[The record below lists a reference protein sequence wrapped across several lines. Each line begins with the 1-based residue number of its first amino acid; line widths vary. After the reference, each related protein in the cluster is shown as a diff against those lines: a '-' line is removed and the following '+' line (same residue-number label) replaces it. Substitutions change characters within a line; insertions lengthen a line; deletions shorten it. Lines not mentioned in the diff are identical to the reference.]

1 MGYIKL
7 DNTKVTKEIADQ
19 LKQVCPFNA
28 FEYVDEY
35 LSINASCRVC
45 KLCVKKGPKGVCEFI
60 DDSRPQ
66 IDKSKYKGI
75 AVFMEQHN
83 NLCHPVGFELLG
95 KAKEIAL
102 KTNEKV
108 YAIVIGSDTQ
118 AMVSECLQYGV
129 DDVFVYQDSLYRDF
143 NVERYTNVME
153 SFYKKYQNNVILFGS
168 TPLGRSFAPRVAAR
182 LKTGLT
188 ADCTMLDITE
198 EGDLLQIRPAFGG
211 NIMAKINTPNNRP
224 QLATIRYK
232 MFNKPA
238 IVKPFGQVHHESVE
252 DIEKHSR
259 IELIESVHKP
269 QAKDISESEIIIA
282 LGRGIKKQ
290 SDLALIEPLRAQLG
304 ADLACTRPLIENGWF
319 DARQQIGLS
328 GRTVKPKLLINI
340 GISGSVHFIEG
351 MKEAETIITINQDPQ
366 CKLFNYSHYAICGD
380 LYQVLPKLNELLEQL
395 GVTQHV

>member
-1 MGYIKL
+1 MGYIKV

-366 CKLFNYSHYAICGD
+366 CKLFIYSHYAICGD

>member
-1 MGYIKL
+1 MGYIKV
-7 DNTKVTKEIADQ
+7 DNTKVTKEIAEQ

-45 KLCVKKGPKGVCEFI
+45 KLCVKKGPKGICEFI

-75 AVFMEQHN
+75 AVFMEQHHN
-83 NLCHPVGFELLG
+83 VCHPVGFELLG
-95 KAKEIAL
+95 KAKEIAQ

-108 YAIVIGSDTQ
+108 FAIVIGSETKH
-118 AMVSECLQYGV
+118 MVSECLNYGV
-129 DDVFVYQDSLYRDF
+129 DDVFVYEDASYRDF
-143 NVERYTNVME
+143 NVERYTNVIE
-153 SFYKKYQNNVILFGS
+153 TFYKKYQNNVILFGS

-182 LKTGLT
+182 LRTGLT

-238 IVKPFGQVHHESVE
+238 LVEPLGQIHHESVI
-252 DIEKHSR
+252 DISKDTK
-259 IELIESVHKP
+259 INLVESVHKP
-269 QAKDISESEIIIA
+269 LAKDISESEIIIA

-290 SDLALIEPLRAQLG
+290 ADLALIEPLRAQLG

-319 DARQQIGLS
+319 DPRQQIGLS

-380 LYQVLPKLNELLEQL
+380 LYQVLPKLNELLAQL
-395 GVTQHV
+395 GVKEHV

>member
-1 MGYIKL
+1 MGYIKV
-7 DNTKVTKEIADQ
+7 DNTKVTKEIAEQ

-211 NIMAKINTPNNRP
+211 NIMAKIITPNNRP

-252 DIEKHSR
+252 DIEKLSR

>member
-1 MGYIKL
+1 MGYIKV

>member
-1 MGYIKL
+1 MGYIKV
-7 DNTKVTKEIADQ
+7 DNSKVTKAVADQ
-19 LKQVCPFNA
+19 LKQICPFNA

-60 DDSRPQ
+60 DDSRPK
-66 IDKSKYKGI
+66 IDKSLYKGI
-75 AVFMEQHN
+75 AVFMEQHHN
-83 NLCHPVGFELLG
+83 VCHPVGFELLG
-95 KAKEIAL
+95 KAKEIAS
-102 KTNEKV
+102 KTQEKV
-108 YAIVIGSDTQ
+108 YAIVIGSDTKS
-118 AMVSECLQYGV
+118 MVDACLSYGV
-129 DDVFVYQDSLYRDF
+129 DDVFVYEDALYGEF
-143 NVERYTNVME
+143 NVERYTHVVE
-153 SFYKKYQNNVILFGS
+153 TFYKKYQNNVILFGS

-182 LKTGLT
+182 LRTGLT

-232 MFNKPA
+232 MFNRPA
-238 IVKPFGQVHHESVE
+238 IVEPFGQVHYESVL
-252 DIEKHSR
+252 DIPKSSKITLVET
-259 IELIESVHKP
+259 VHKP

-290 SDLALIEPLRAQLG
+290 KDLELIEPLRALLG

-319 DARQQIGLS
+319 DARHQIGLS

-351 MKEAETIITINQDPQ
+351 MKESETIITINQDPR
-366 CKLFNYSHYAICGD
+366 CKLFDHSHYAICGD
-380 LYQVLPKLNELLEQL
+380 LYQVVPKLNELLEQM
-395 GVTQHV
+395 GVIKHV

>member
-1 MGYIKL
+1 MSYIKV
-7 DNTKVTKEIADQ
+7 DNNKVTKEIAEQ
-19 LKQVCPFNA
+19 LIQVCPFNA

-66 IDKSKYKGI
+66 IDKSKFKGI
-75 AVFMEQHN
+75 AVFMEQHQN
-83 NLCHPVGFELLG
+83 VCHPVGFELLG
-95 KAKEIAL
+95 KAKEIAT
-102 KTNEKV
+102 KSNEKV
-108 YAIVIGSDTQ
+108 YAIIIGSDTQ
-118 AMVSECLQYGV
+118 AMVSECLKYGL
-129 DDVFVYQDSLYRDF
+129 DDVYVYEDELYRDF
-143 NVERYTNVME
+143 NVERYTNVIE
-153 SFYKKYQNNVILFGS
+153 NFYKKYQNNVILFGS

-182 LKTGLT
+182 LRTGLT

-238 IVKPFGQVHHESVE
+238 LENHVGQVHYESVVE
-252 DIEKHSR
+252 IPKNSKIH
-259 IELIESVHKP
+259 LIESVHKP

-290 SDLALIEPLRAQLG
+290 ADLALIEPLRVQLG

-351 MKEAETIITINQDPQ
+351 MKEAETIITINQDPH
-366 CKLFNYSHYAICGD
+366 CKLFDYSHYAICGD
-380 LYQVLPKLNELLEQL
+380 LYQVLPKLNELLEQM

>member
-1 MGYIKL
+1 MGYIKV
-7 DNTKVTKEIADQ
+7 DNTKVTKEIAEQ

-45 KLCVKKGPKGVCEFI
+45 KLCVKKGPKRVCEFI

-83 NLCHPVGFELLG
+83 NICHPVGFELLG

-118 AMVSECLQYGV
+118 SMVSECLKYGV
-129 DDVFVYQDSLYRDF
+129 DDVFVYEDALYRDF
-143 NVERYTNVME
+143 NVERYTNVIE
-153 SFYKKYQNNVILFGS
+153 SFFKKYQNNVILFGS

-182 LKTGLT
+182 LRTGLT

-198 EGDLLQIRPAFGG
+198 DGDLLQIRPAFGG

-238 IVKPFGQVHHESVE
+238 LVEPFGQIHHESVV
-252 DIEKHSR
+252 DIPKNTK

-290 SDLALIEPLRAQLG
+290 ADLALIEPLRTQLG

-351 MKEAETIITINQDPQ
+351 MKEAETIITINQDPH